1 MENLQNILKKVTEA
15 LVKVYKHTEIAISK
29 ISTYKATPSMVE
41 DTVIDY
47 HDILTPIKQI
57 ATINTPDASTI
68 HITPWEKKLLYKIE
82 KAIAKNNQQDFSPQN
97 TGKIIKIILP
107 PLTEE
112 RRLKLVKKVDIEIE
126 NSKVRIRRERKLG
139 NDHFKELKKEGIS
152 KDEVKKG
159 KDALEKLIK
168 EYIKKIEDL
177 QKNKTKDLM
186 KV

>member
-15 LVKVYKHTEIAISK
+15 LEKACKHTEKAISK
-29 ISTYKATPSMVE
+29 ISTYKATPSMVK
-41 DTVIDY
+41 DILVDY
-47 HDILTPIKQI
+47 HGVPTPIQQV
-57 ATINTPDASTI
+57 ATINILDASII

-82 KAIAKNNQQDFSPQN
+82 KAIVKNNQQNFLPQN
-97 TGKIIKIILP
+97 TGEIIKIILP

-112 RRLKLVKKVDIEIE
+112 RRLKLVKKVGIEIE

-139 NDHFKELKKEGIS
+139 NDHFKKLKKEGIS
-152 KDEVKKG
+152 EDEVKKG

-177 QKNKTKDLM
+177 QQNKTKDLM